1 MIRGEMAEL
10 KECSD
15 VSENRENCSSSEKRN
30 AIDLARNVRESVEQ
44 EERPSSLKSPSAVT
58 KEGHSSLSS
67 FASSGSETP
76 DGDIENSVAFSYD
89 NRRKS
94 SIKRTKRY
102 LPPDEPNEVSN
113 KGLLESINPE
123 SPGLL
128 RNILLSAAVNEVE
141 KDRSLNKDID
151 ADLEITE
158 NLMLDDLCSST
169 SENAEEDSERENNEE
184 NGISQNTEKN
194 SVEDNEEFSPFGKIL
209 SRSDKSAKS
218 ETCLLDGN
226 NQRTVSYLKR
236 PKSAPVEVASIC
248 TQTEWSWLEDMKI
261 FEKLRLQQKPS
272 IRPANSTGK

>member
-1 MIRGEMAEL
+1 MIRGEVAEL

-15 VSENRENCSSSEKRN
+15 ASENRESCSSSEKRN
-30 AIDLARNVRESVEQ
+30 AIDLARNVRESVEE

-113 KGLLESINPE
+113 NGLLETINPE

-141 KDRSLNKDID
+141 KDRSVNKDIN
-151 ADLEITE
+151 ADLEIPE

-194 SVEDNEEFSPFGKIL
+194 TVEDEEFSPFRKIY

-226 NQRTVSYLKR
+226 NQRIVSYLKR

-261 FEKLRLQQKPS
+261 FEKLRLQQKPT
-272 IRPANSTGK
+272 IRPANGTGK